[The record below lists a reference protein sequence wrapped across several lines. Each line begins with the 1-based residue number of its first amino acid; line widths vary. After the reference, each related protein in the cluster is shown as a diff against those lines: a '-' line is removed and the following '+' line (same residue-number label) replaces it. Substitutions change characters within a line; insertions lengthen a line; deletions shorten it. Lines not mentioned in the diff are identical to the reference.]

1 MNNLK
6 FLKSSII
13 ILSVGMSLGIVML
26 TLRQTLL
33 AFSMSS
39 ESLQSVSPILF
50 GAPET
55 IFALS
60 WLCGTIV
67 LSVGVSRVLFAFS
80 RFTETRGR
88 HEYPIQNVD
97 VPRSDNLLS
106 VPRGA
111 GLDHSQHERARQLA
125 GRASRRASRQ
135 SNIGNI
141 PYPNTESILENG
153 REALASINHSLRES
167 ISDRP

>member
-80 RFTETRGR
+80 RFTEMRGR
-88 HEYPIQNVD
+88 HEYKDTQLD

-111 GLDHSQHERARQLA
+111 SLDHSQHERTRQLA
-125 GRASRRASRQ
+125 DRASRRASRQ

-141 PYPNTESILENG
+141 PITTTRRASDAQFESAHEPLHSMDG
-153 REALASINHSLRES
+153 RNELQ
-167 ISDRP
+167 